1 MNQDFQEQLKL
12 IVEHSLYESKTP
24 GATLA
29 VYINGQ
35 PSLETSV
42 GYQDIKHEVPLPN
55 DAKFY
60 IYSTTKSLLATAA
73 LSLVDQGQL
82 DVDAS
87 VQPYLPNFSLDTSVT
102 LRQLLSHT
110 SGLADYGET
119 STYRDAVKASP
130 DSPWSVKA
138 FLDFAKTQGLKF
150 TPGEGWA
157 YSNIGYLLL
166 RCVLEA
172 ATGLSI
178 QQLLPE
184 VIFKPLCLQKTFV
197 PSTLY
202 DVSELTPGYSDFF
215 SKNQLQD
222 VTRFY
227 HPGWVAHSVI
237 VSTAP
242 ELAKMMDA
250 LFTGKF
256 LNPLVVEQMLCPVH
270 ILGKHPLL
278 NLLGYGMGL
287 FLGVDSPYGTVGGHV
302 GEGPGY
308 SIAAF
313 HFPNLAGNRVTLV
326 ALTNQERHDFGLQ
339 LVFKMVRTLGQIC
352 KIITKDE

>member
-1 MNQDFQEQLKL
+1 MNQDFQEQLKS
-12 IVEHSLYESKTP
+12 IVEHSLDESETP
-24 GATLA
+24 GAALA
-29 VYINGQ
+29 VHINGQ
-35 PSLETSV
+35 PFLETSV
-42 GYQDIKHEVPLPN
+42 GHQDIKREVLLPN

-60 IYSTTKSLLATAA
+60 IYSITKSIIATAA
-73 LSLVDQGQL
+73 LSLVNQGQL
-82 DVDAS
+82 ELDGS
-87 VQPYLPNFSLDTSVT
+87 VQPYLPNAFLDTSVT

-119 STYRDAVKASP
+119 STYRDAVKVTP
-130 DSPWSVKA
+130 NSPWSVEA
-138 FLDFAKTQGLKF
+138 FLDFAKTQGLRF

-166 RCVLEA
+166 RCVLETV
-172 ATGLSI
+172 TGLSI
-178 QQLLPE
+178 QQLFQE
-184 VIFKPLCLQKTFV
+184 VVFKPLSLQKTFV

-202 DVSELTPGYSDFF
+202 DARELTPGYSDFF
-215 SKNQLQD
+215 SENQLQD

-237 VSTAP
+237 VSTAS
-242 ELAKMMDA
+242 ELAKIMDA
-250 LFTGKF
+250 LFTGKL

-287 FLGVDSPYGTVGGHV
+287 FLGVDSPDGTVGGHV

-308 SIAAF
+308 SAAAF
-313 HFPNLAGNRVTLV
+313 HFPSLAGSRVTLV
-326 ALTNQERHDFGLQ
+326 ALANRERHDFGLQ
-339 LVFKMVRTLGQIC
+339 LVFKMVRTLRQLRA
-352 KIITKDE
+352 DV